1 MNVRLI
7 MLLILSAVFGLST
20 ALTFGWDNDQ
30 SADQSSLTRVSN
42 SMPSEGKQ
50 NMEKLLGQF
59 EKFAHPD
66 ATDLM
71 IYRPKQLSETKIKQ
85 ILDAPYQGMAG
96 LREPWL
102 PSDPDKIE
110 LIVTASSSTT
120 LKNLSEMRTHK
131 LFRSISKQLDA
142 VKAKKENKSRKRFP
156 TKINFFNQQ
165 FSGLVRFT
173 EPTRWDVM
181 QKWFREDSDFKGRLT
196 GMRINDLEVMRCDEN
211 DSCIVIR
218 LDERTFVIG
227 SQAEL
232 ESAVVE
238 TGPEAG
244 SSPNAFISGC
254 IDEVRQGDFDG
265 EFYLAQRLPD
275 SKLAVNHMAAMF
287 LEPLIGGEKISEA
300 KVSLSSG
307 KKAILNAELLFASD
321 GAAAKF
327 VSKTQSLV
335 SRRLAALEQEMKHSP
350 VGGGFGWQIKAMIDI
365 GKTIEMGNNDSTVHI
380 SLPRP
385 GNLDELLQQYAKEVQ
400 AARDRIEKRMQ
411 TLNAPSKTDPR
422 SGSEAFQSPKPI
434 RSRAPKVKTRN
445 RAPQPVRR
453 RTSVVKT
460 LPVVIAKSN
469 IKAGTVLQPNHLR
482 IEHWPAKLIPNDAL
496 RKKEAAIGRRTS
508 QLSKGLPVIS
518 SHLE

>member
-1 MNVRLI
+1 MNVRNI
-7 MLLILSAVFGLST
+7 MLLMLSAVFGLST
-20 ALTFGWDNDQ
+20 ALTFGWGNDQ

-42 SMPSEGKQ
+42 SMPSEGKR

-71 IYRPKQLSETKIKQ
+71 IYRPLQLSQTKIKQ
-85 ILDAPYQGMAG
+85 MMDAPYQGLEG
-96 LREPWL
+96 NHE
-102 PSDPDKIE
+102 
-110 LIVTASSSTT
+110 ASSSTT

-165 FSGLVRFT
+165 FSGLVRFN
-173 EPTRWDVM
+173 
-181 QKWFREDSDFKGRLT
+181 SDFKGRLT

-335 SRRLAALEQEMKHSP
+335 SRRLTALEQEMKHSP

-365 GKTIEMGNNDSTVHI
+365 EKTIEMGNNGSTVHI

-400 AARDRIEKRMQ
+400 ATRDRIEKRIQ

-445 RAPQPVRR
+445 RAPQPIRR